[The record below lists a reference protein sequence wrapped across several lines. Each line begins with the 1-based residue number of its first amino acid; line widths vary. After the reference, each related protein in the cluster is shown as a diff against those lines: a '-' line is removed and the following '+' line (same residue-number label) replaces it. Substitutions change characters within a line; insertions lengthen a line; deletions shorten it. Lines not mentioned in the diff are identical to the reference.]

1 MGYYAGMIVSGINW
15 SCMRNCSRTTPQESL
30 FFATEAMFIMQWS
43 RISDRVGRKPVLL
56 TGVGGLCISMLLF
69 GLSKTF
75 LALVLRSA
83 HCVLVSNP
91 SS

>member
-1 MGYYAGMIVSGINW
+1 MIVGVMDLFS
-15 SCMRNCSRTTPQESL
+15 MRNCPLTTSQESL

-75 LALVLRSA
+75 LALVLRLVDY
-83 HCVLVSNP
+83 VLVSIP
-91 SS
+91 VY